1 MKISNRTLL
10 IVICVTLFVLLLLCG
25 FIVGTYVSYH
35 VMKWLN
41 INIKNKLYF
50 DTYKHGTETI
60 LNKYGDLPIKR
71 VYLIRRNI
79 DSLLSFFLDLVTWRS
94 YSTQLRELRK
104 KINDNTF
111 FPNHTCLMVEVE
123 LQDHTR
129 KIIMIEKT
137 NGVNVTLHFKQYESQ
152 EMMKVNLKKG
162 KSITINELLNTTI
175 ERIGTDEFFNWS
187 LYKNNC
193 QKFIAELLHT
203 MKKTNI
209 KYKNFNSQPNA
220 YEVKISDPV
229 LYMMNYTTNLVSFLE
244 SIYLEMT
251 I

>member
-1 MKISNRTLL
+1 MQISNRTLL
-10 IVICVTLFVLLLLCG
+10 IVICVTLFVLLLLCT

-79 DSLLSFFLDLVTWRS
+79 DSLLHYLLDILTWRS

-123 LQDHTR
+123 LQDDTR
-129 KIIMIEKT
+129 KILMIEKT
-137 NGVNVTLHFKQYESQ
+137 NGVNVDY
-152 EMMKVNLKKG
+152 VVDKG
-162 KSITINELLNTTI
+162 QRIVQLCPPDLSYPLWVVLVDTEEELGVS
-175 ERIGTDEFFNWS
+175 ERGTGGFGS
-187 LYKNNC
+187 TG
-193 QKFIAELLHT
+193 A
-203 MKKTNI
+203 
-209 KYKNFNSQPNA
+209 
-220 YEVKISDPV
+220 
-229 LYMMNYTTNLVSFLE
+229 
-244 SIYLEMT
+244 
-251 I
+251 